1 MTKRNIDLLSNREMY
16 VKYAN
21 VVEVA
26 RNSKISIKH
35 YGNVNCV
42 TYLGMSNRKHIFKI
56 LSATPNV
63 KGVEKFVGIIH
74 ELSHILFQSPFNAT
88 KKLLEENWKLEG
100 ERYRLFFITF
110 NILEDQRIE
119 SQMGKM
125 YLKHASRFDK
135 TTKKLGRFMD
145 SVTLSDDNPANML
158 LGIRFQRGEDMK
170 KLKDFDVYEKAIK
183 DVVLTDKFGALRVLV
198 SIKPYI
204 DKWIDD
210 KQKKLDELEL
220 KVRSTE
226 NNVIRNKMNGDT
238 YKTQKTYDEL
248 IKQSSG
254 ESRDDEAPDD
264 IKDVTMMNSDDV
276 KEMIDNSKN
285 KGINVVGDIFDLIK
299 DDGAV
304 KNPPRNIDFVNRM
317 PELVTINYGISKGM
331 SKIFKAIMM
340 RNKEFI
346 DYDGDEIDV
355 ESYVEGIIR
364 GNDMGKCRINQK
376 ITHGVSIVISI
387 DGSYSMSGNKIN
399 TARELVATMFQ
410 SVNGLDN
417 IDIRANVWSGNVSGR
432 VGITEI
438 NKQEDVKYIGL
449 SIRNATYNTTPIHMA
464 LEHSGSMLKQMK
476 GSKKLMI
483 IITDG
488 SPNHYNAGYHV
499 TMSSYL
505 KTCKKSLFKAMN
517 VTRNI
522 MCIVVQDNR
531 SYANNPIKSLFN
543 PSKIMNVN
551 TMGEASERV
560 IKRFKKMVMKNIV

>member
-1 MTKRNIDLLSNREMY
+1 MTKRNTDLLSNREMY

-42 TYLGMSNRKHIFKI
+42 TYLGISDKKHIFKI

-100 ERYRLFFITF
+100 ERYRLFFIVF

-125 YLKHASRFDK
+125 YLKHATRFNA
-135 TTKKLGRFMD
+135 TTKKLGKFMD
-145 SVTLSDDNPANML
+145 NMNVIDDNPANML

-183 DVVLTDKFGALRVLV
+183 DVVLTDKFGALRILV

-220 KVRSTE
+220 KIRSTE
-226 NNVIRNKMNGDT
+226 NNATRNKMNTDT
-238 YKTQKTYDEL
+238 YHTKVAYEEL

-254 ESRDDEAPDD
+254 ESNDDEAPDD
-264 IKDVTMMNSDDV
+264 IKDITMMNSDDV

-285 KGINVVGDIFDLIK
+285 KGINVVSDIFELIK
-299 DDGAV
+299 NDGDV

-317 PELVTINYGISKGM
+317 PELVTINYGVSKGM
-331 SKIFKAIMM
+331 SKIFKIIMM

-346 DYDGDEIDV
+346 DHDGDEIDV

-432 VGITEI
+432 VAITEI
-438 NKQEDVKYIGL
+438 NGQEDVKYIGL
-449 SIRNATYNTTPIHMA
+449 SIKNGTYNTTPIHMS
-464 LEHSGSMLKQMK
+464 LEHSGMMLKQMK

-499 TMSSYL
+499 TMNSYL
-505 KTCKKSLFKAMN
+505 KTCKKSLLKAMN
-517 VTRNI
+517 VTNNI

-531 SYANNPIKSLFN
+531 SYINNPIKTLFKS
-543 PSKIMNVN
+543 SKIMNVN